1 MPYQYAI
8 PEHIYEDGI
17 PPKEGEWKQPLR
29 TELHLVSKEEAET
42 HPDGRYMLVSVH
54 GKQMMSDWRSFF
66 HEWRAADT
74 TKVGTG
80 KPLCDATGNLL
91 AAGDLV
97 MATLGNKP
105 ALYVMEVIS
114 FTPKKVRVRDVN
126 GFGGGTVKNPEDVIK
141 VDKSH
146 FF

>member
-1 MPYQYAI
+1 MPYIYAI
-8 PEHIYEDGI
+8 RENIYEDGI
-17 PPKEGEWKQPLR
+17 PPEEGTWKRPLKV
-29 TELHLVSKEEAET
+29 EHHPSSKEVAET
-42 HPDGRYMLVSVH
+42 HENGLYKLVSVH
-54 GKQMMSDWRSFF
+54 GKDMGGWRSFF
-66 HEWRAADT
+66 NQYRAEDT

-126 GFGGGTVKNPEDVIK
+126 GFGGGSVKNPEDVIK